1 MKLKDLFPSL
11 SHTRMSLC
19 ILQGFI
25 EVFMSCLCILSPSG
39 QVIEE
44 MISMQEPAM
53 RVIRLMC
60 LQSAT
65 DAGVKSSKYEFLKR
79 EVVQVR

>member
-1 MKLKDLFPSL
+1 
-11 SHTRMSLC
+11 MSA
-19 ILQGFI
+19 
-25 EVFMSCLCILSPSG
+25 G

-44 MISMQEPAM
+44 MISMQESAL

-65 DAGVKSSKYEFLKR
+65 DAGIKSSKYEFLKR
-79 EVVQVR
+79 EVVQVRYHIGR

>member
-1 MKLKDLFPSL
+1 MRHVSSCYINGFLL
-11 SHTRMSLC
+11 SVHL
-19 ILQGFI
+19 
-25 EVFMSCLCILSPSG
+25 SG

-44 MISMQEPAM
+44 MISMQESAL

-65 DAGVKSSKYEFLKR
+65 DAGIKSSKYEFLKR
-79 EVVQVR
+79 EVVQVGRGANVFVVS

>member
-1 MKLKDLFPSL
+1 MC
-11 SHTRMSLC
+11 M
-19 ILQGFI
+19 LQGFN
-25 EVFMSCLCILSPSG
+25 EVF
-39 QVIEE
+39 
-44 MISMQEPAM
+44 ISMQEPVL

-65 DAGVKSSKYEFLKR
+65 DAGIKSSKYEFLKR